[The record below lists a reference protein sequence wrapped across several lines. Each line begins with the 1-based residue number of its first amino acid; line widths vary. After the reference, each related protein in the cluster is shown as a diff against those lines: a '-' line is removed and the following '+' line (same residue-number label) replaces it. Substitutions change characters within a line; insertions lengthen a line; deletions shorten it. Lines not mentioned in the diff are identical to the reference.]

1 VDPLTATSGGDQL
14 SLNRA
19 MTRLVGLLIVLS
31 AVGCSATDA
40 TTRAPKPSVKA
51 GEFGAAD
58 CFYSR
63 QAQDFKVL
71 DDHNLIVFAPSR
83 TSAYHVVISPPS
95 SELRFANAM
104 GFESRNTRICGY
116 AGDRLLLADGPGAR
130 PYAVMGVYRLDEA
143 ALQGL
148 STRFGVGE
156 APVQT
161 EPQPAD
167 GADIEKDLDGNDP
180 TTP

>member
-1 VDPLTATSGGDQL
+1 ML
-14 SLNRA
+14 A
-19 MTRLVGLLIVLS
+19 MTRLLCLLIALS
-31 AVGCSATDA
+31 AAGCSAPDA
-40 TTRAPKPSVKA
+40 TTRAPKTSVKP

-95 SELRFANAM
+95 PELRFANAL

-116 AGDRLLLADGPGAR
+116 AGERLLLADGPGAR

-148 STRFGVGE
+148 TTRFGIGE
-156 APVQT
+156 TPKQV

-167 GADIEKDLDGNDP
+167 GAEIEKDLDGNEP